1 MYDFIGDVHGHAKE
15 LKGLLRKMDY
25 SEVDGVWKHPTR
37 KAIFVGDYIDR
48 GPAIR
53 ETLQIVKSMT
63 DAGNA
68 IALIGN
74 HEYNALAYAYQRP
87 DGSYLRSHNEKHLHQ
102 HSATLAQFF
111 HYQEE
116 WQQYMTWFYTLHLFT
131 ELDGLRVV
139 HACWDEKHIKWLKKN
154 NLQQLT
160 KEFLIAAH
168 QKGSVENA
176 VIEETLKGKE
186 VEIAETWFDKDGH
199 PRKHNRIKWWVA
211 PTETTTYD
219 DAVFNCPDSLKQAIF
234 NATSDPFFYSVDE
247 LPVFIGHYWLQADSP
262 MKQSPNVV
270 CLDYSVAKGGSLVA
284 YRWYQGNEIDN
295 KHFVSIKALT
305 GQEAGL

>member
-1 MYDFIGDVHGHAKE
+1 MYDIIGDVHGHATE

-25 SEVDGVWKHPTR
+25 DEVEGVWKHPTR
-37 KAIFVGDYIDR
+37 IAIFVGDYIDR

-53 ETLQIVKSMT
+53 ETLQIVKGMT

-68 IALIGN
+68 IALMGN

-87 DGSYLRSHNEKHLHQ
+87 DGTYLRSHSEKHLHQ

-111 HYQEE
+111 YHQEE
-116 WQQYMTWFYTLHLFT
+116 WQQYISWFYTLPLFT
-131 ELDGLRVV
+131 ELDGLRAV

-160 KEFLIAAH
+160 KEFLVAAH

-186 VEIAETWFDKDGH
+186 VEIAETWLDKDGH
-199 PRKHNRIKWWVA
+199 PRKHNRTKWWVN
-211 PTETTTYD
+211 PTEATTYN
-219 DAVFNCPDSLKQAIF
+219 DALFNCPDSLKQDIF
-234 NATSDPFFYSVDE
+234 NATSDPFFYAVDE

-262 MKQSPNVV
+262 MMQSSNVV

-295 KHFVSIKALT
+295 KHFVSVKCKHS
-305 GQEAGL
+305 